1 MKKLILIYFLLIS
14 TSCENND
21 NNMTVKVNVENFKKG
36 NVYLQ
41 KVSDSTLINID
52 SIFVKKNES
61 IILKYKIDSPELF
74 YLNLDVS
81 NIENRIEFFGEKG
94 EININTSLEKF
105 NSDFIISGSSVDS
118 VYREYLSVIK
128 KFNNQ
133 RLDLIKLSF
142 DVAKTETNDSLVK
155 VQNKINSLDKRQ
167 YLYNLNYAVS
177 NGDSYISPLIAIN
190 EFYNSGKI
198 VLDTIK
204 NSMSNKVIDSKYG
217 KIFSNILK
225 INPL

>member
-1 MKKLILIYFLLIS
+1 
-14 TSCENND
+14 
-21 NNMTVKVNVENFKKG
+21 MTVKVNVENFKKG

-61 IILKYKIDSPELF
+61 IIFKYKIDSPELF
-74 YLNLDVS
+74 YLNLDIS

-105 NSDFIISGSSVDS
+105 NSDFNITGSSADS
-118 VYREYLSVIK
+118 IYRDYLSVIK

-142 DVAKTETNDSLVK
+142 DVAKTETNDSLIK
-155 VQNKINSLDKRQ
+155 VQNQINSLDKRQ
-167 YLYNLNYAVS
+167 YLYNLNYVVS

-190 EFYNSGKI
+190 EFSGSGKI

-204 NSMSNKVIDSKYG
+204 NSMSNEVLDSKYG
-217 KIFSNILK
+217 KIFNDILK
-225 INPL
+225 TK

>member
-1 MKKLILIYFLLIS
+1 MKKLIFIYFLLIS
-14 TSCENND
+14 TSCENNE

-61 IILKYKIDSPELF
+61 IIFKYKIDSPELF
-74 YLNLDVS
+74 YLNLDIS

-105 NSDFIISGSSVDS
+105 NSDFNITGSSADS
-118 VYREYLSVIK
+118 IYRDYLSVIK

-142 DVAKTETNDSLVK
+142 DVAKTQTNDSLIK
-155 VQNKINSLDKRQ
+155 VQNQINLLDKRQ

-177 NGDSYISPLIAIN
+177 NGNSYISPLIAIN
-190 EFYNSGKI
+190 EFSDSGKI

-204 NSMSNKVIDSKYG
+204 NSMSNKVLDSKYG
-217 KIFSNILK
+217 KIFNDILK
-225 INPL
+225 TK

>member
-1 MKKLILIYFLLIS
+1 
-14 TSCENND
+14 
-21 NNMTVKVNVENFKKG
+21 MTVKVNVENFKKG

-61 IILKYKIDSPELF
+61 IIFKYKIDSPELF
-74 YLNLDVS
+74 YLNLDIS

-105 NSDFIISGSSVDS
+105 NSDFNITGSSADS
-118 VYREYLSVIK
+118 IYRDYLSVIK

-142 DVAKTETNDSLVK
+142 DIAKTETDDSLIK
-155 VQNKINSLDKRQ
+155 VQNQINLLDKRQ

-177 NGDSYISPLIAIN
+177 NGNSYISPLIAIN
-190 EFYNSGKI
+190 EFSDSGKI

-204 NSMSNKVIDSKYG
+204 NSMSNKVLDSKYG
-217 KIFSNILK
+217 KIFNDILK
-225 INPL
+225 TK

>member
-1 MKKLILIYFLLIS
+1 MKKLIFIYFLLIS
-14 TSCENND
+14 TSCENNE

-74 YLNLDVS
+74 YLNLDIS
-81 NIENRIEFFGEKG
+81 NIKNRIEFFGEKG

-105 NSDFIISGSSVDS
+105 NSDFNITGSSADS
-118 VYREYLSVIK
+118 IYRDYLSVIK

-142 DVAKTETNDSLVK
+142 DVAKTETNDSLIK
-155 VQNKINSLDKRQ
+155 IQNQINSLDKRQ

-190 EFYNSGKI
+190 EFSDSGKI

-204 NSMSNKVIDSKYG
+204 NSMSNEVLDSKYG
-217 KIFSNILK
+217 KIFNDILK
-225 INPL
+225 TK

>member
-1 MKKLILIYFLLIS
+1 
-14 TSCENND
+14 
-21 NNMTVKVNVENFKKG
+21 MTVKVNVENFKKG

-74 YLNLDVS
+74 YLNLDIS

-105 NSDFIISGSSVDS
+105 NSDFNITGSSADS
-118 VYREYLSVIK
+118 IYRDYLSVIK

-142 DVAKTETNDSLVK
+142 DVAKTQTNDSLIK
-155 VQNKINSLDKRQ
+155 VQNQINSLDKRQ
-167 YLYNLNYAVS
+167 YLYNLNYVVS

-190 EFYNSGKI
+190 EFSDSGKI

-204 NSMSNKVIDSKYG
+204 NSMSNEVLDSKYG
-217 KIFSNILK
+217 KIFNDILK
-225 INPL
+225 TK

>member
-1 MKKLILIYFLLIS
+1 
-14 TSCENND
+14 
-21 NNMTVKVNVENFKKG
+21 MTVKVNVENFKKG

-74 YLNLDVS
+74 YLNLDIS

-105 NSDFIISGSSVDS
+105 NSDFNITGSSADS
-118 VYREYLSVIK
+118 IYRDYLSVIK

-142 DVAKTETNDSLVK
+142 DVAKTQTNDSLIK
-155 VQNKINSLDKRQ
+155 VQNQINLLDKRQ

-177 NGDSYISPLIAIN
+177 NGNSYISPLIAIN
-190 EFYNSGKI
+190 EFSDSGKI

-204 NSMSNKVIDSKYG
+204 NSMSNKVLDSKYG
-217 KIFSNILK
+217 KIFNDILK
-225 INPL
+225 TK

>member
-1 MKKLILIYFLLIS
+1 MKKLIFIYFLLIS
-14 TSCENND
+14 TSCENNE

-74 YLNLDVS
+74 YLNLDIS

-105 NSDFIISGSSVDS
+105 NSDFNITGSSADS
-118 VYREYLSVIK
+118 IYRDYLSVIK

-142 DVAKTETNDSLVK
+142 DVAKTETNDSLIK
-155 VQNKINSLDKRQ
+155 VQNQINSLDKRQ

-177 NGDSYISPLIAIN
+177 NGNSYISPLIAIN
-190 EFYNSGKI
+190 EFSDSGKI

-204 NSMSNKVIDSKYG
+204 NSMSNEVLDSKYG
-217 KIFSNILK
+217 KIFNDILK
-225 INPL
+225 TK